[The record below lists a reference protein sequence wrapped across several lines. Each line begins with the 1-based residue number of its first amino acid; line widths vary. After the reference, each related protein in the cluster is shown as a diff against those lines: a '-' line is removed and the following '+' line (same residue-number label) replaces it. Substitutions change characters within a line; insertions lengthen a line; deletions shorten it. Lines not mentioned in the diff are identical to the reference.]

1 MLLGPKGSP
10 ISSRDYAKASRS
22 PLIGEI
28 SAPWAGIQKMPT
40 IFPLENSL
48 QFNTSRLTLNDYRM
62 MKDHYQINSSLTVL
76 TFMLH
81 QIEWR
86 VECDNV
92 KIAKHCDD
100 NMREIWTR
108 LVRGLSQAFWS
119 GYSPCALQWENDV
132 DGRKIKLTKVK
143 DLRPED
149 ARVHWKEV
157 DGKASNRVSTGTGDL
172 IQNTSVRNTTP
183 RVKVFDGIDQVGYPT
198 IPTDNALWYPLL
210 MENGDYYGRK
220 LLKAAFQPWFFSSL
234 IHYYSNRYFER
245 FGEPAIIGR
254 APFDEKIDVNGT
266 QIQGNALMAGLLGLV
281 RNGSSVTLPN
291 SRAMNGLEGVNN
303 YEYTMEYLESQMRG
317 ADFERYLTR
326 LDQEMSLALFT
337 PLLMMNTGDS
347 GGSFNLGIVHTQMYA
362 NMVSAIAG
370 DMQEY
375 INKYV
380 LAPMARFNFGDNAK
394 LPRWEFR
401 KPGKTKEETLRTIIL
416 ALLNNGNAGKR
427 VKINLEEVGQEL
439 GISLEDTNELVNAPN
454 MGPNQQNPDGQNPN
468 WKPDQRVT
476 RPKRP
481 AAPKGDGKST
491 AGSTTKTAASKQLAS
506 QIASRLA
513 GQFVKQL
520 RDEVPVPVFDI
531 GHERQLGEVLDEEF
545 DEFSSALQD
554 WVIEYYALELN
565 DPEPLESRIRE
576 VLSNGVEAQLNYA

>member
-1 MLLGPKGSP
+1 MLLGPQGKP
-10 ISSRDYAKASRS
+10 ISSRDFAKLNKS

-28 SAPWAGIQKMPT
+28 AAPWAGIQRMPT

-48 QFNTSRLTLNDYRM
+48 QFDTSRLTLNDYRM
-62 MKDHYQINSSLTVL
+62 MRDHYQINSSLTVL

-86 VECDNV
+86 IECDNI
-92 KIAKHCDD
+92 KIAKHCEE

-108 LVRGLSQAFWS
+108 LVRGLSQAFWA
-119 GYSPCALQWENDV
+119 GYSPCALQWENDI
-132 DGRKIKLTKVK
+132 DGRKIRLTKVK

-157 DGKASNRVSTGTGDL
+157 KAEASNRVSLADGEIVSTV
-172 IQNTSVRNTTP
+172 SAKMATP
-183 RVKVFDGIDQVGYPT
+183 KVKIFDGIDQAGYPT
-198 IPTDNALWYPLL
+198 IPTENSLWYPLL
-210 MENGDYYGRK
+210 MDNGDYYGRK

-245 FGEPAIIGR
+245 FGEPSIIGR

-266 QIQGNALMAGLLGLV
+266 MIQGNVMMSGLLGLV
-281 RNGSSVTLPN
+281 RNGASITLPN
-291 SRAMNGLEGVNN
+291 SRAMNGLDGVDN

-337 PLLMMNTGDS
+337 PLLMMNSGDS
-347 GGSFNLGIVHTQMYA
+347 GGSFNLGIVHKQMYD
-362 NMVSAIAG
+362 NMVSAVAG
-370 DMQEY
+370 DLKEY
-375 INKYV
+375 IDKYV
-380 LAPMARFNFGDNAK
+380 LAPMARHNFGKNAK

-416 ALLNNGNAGKR
+416 ALLNNGNAGMG
-427 VKINLEEVGQEL
+427 VKINLDEVGQEL
-439 GISLEDTNELVNAPN
+439 GMTLEETGELLNPVADPAPN
-454 MGPNQQNPDGQNPN
+454 QANPDGQNPE

-476 RPKRP
+476 RPKRTPTGKGTEKP
-481 AAPKGDGKST
+481 APST
-491 AGSTTKTAASKQLAS
+491 KAASKQLAD

-513 GQFVKQL
+513 GQFVKQI
-520 RDEVPVPVFDI
+520 RDDVSVPVFDI
-531 GHERQLGEVLDEEF
+531 GHERQLGVTLTGEEISQF
-545 DEFSSALQD
+545 HSELGD
-554 WVIEYYALELN
+554 WLSEYYSLERT
-565 DPEPLESRIRE
+565 DDEPLESRIRQ
-576 VLSNGVEAQLNYA
+576 VITTGVEAQICHA

>member
-1 MLLGPKGSP
+1 MLLGPKGNP
-10 ISSRDYAKASRS
+10 INSGMYARPKAS

-28 SAPWAGIQKMPT
+28 AAPWAGIERMPT

-86 VECDNV
+86 IECDNI
-92 KIAKHCDD
+92 KIAKHCEE

-119 GYSPCALQWENDV
+119 GYSPCALQWENDIV
-132 DGRKIKLTKVK
+132 GRKIRLTKVK

-149 ARVHWKEV
+149 SRVHWKEV
-157 DGKASNRVSTGTGDL
+157 KAKASNRVNISTGEV
-172 IQNTSVRNTTP
+172 IQSVSTRAATP
-183 RVKVFDGIDQVGYPT
+183 KVKIFDGIDQAGYPT
-198 IPTDNALWYPLL
+198 IPTDNSLWYPLL

-254 APFDEKIDVNGT
+254 APFDEKIDVNGAN
-266 QIQGNALMAGLLGLV
+266 IQGNVLMSGLLGMV
-281 RNGSSVTLPN
+281 RNGASITLPN
-291 SRAMNGLEGVNN
+291 TRAMNGLDGVNN

-380 LAPMARFNFGDNAK
+380 LAPMAKFNFGENAK

-416 ALLNNGNAGKR
+416 ALLNNGNAGMG

-439 GISLEDTNELVNAPN
+439 GMSLEETGELLNPPN
-454 MGPNQQNPDGQNPN
+454 PAPNQQNPDGQNPD

-476 RPKRP
+476 RPKRTP
-481 AAPKGDGKST
+481 TGKGTEKPSPST
-491 AGSTTKTAASKQLAS
+491 KAASKQLAD
-506 QIASRLA
+506 QIANRIA
-513 GQFVKQL
+513 GQFVRQIKDGVQ
-520 RDEVPVPVFDI
+520 EPSFNM
-531 GHERQLGEVLDEEF
+531 GHERQLMEFMSEIDTLNFRDDLLDWAE
-545 DEFSSALQD
+545 
-554 WVIEYYALELN
+554 EYYSIELN
-565 DPEPLESRIRE
+565 DEAPLESRIRKTLE
-576 VLSNGVEAQLNYA
+576 TGVEAQLCNA